1 MADEDAALNEPI
13 EHLGEASR
21 RVRAAHPLMPHRTLM
36 DAPNYLRQGGR
47 PAKAQDVPA
56 PRLGGTLRREGR
68 IPFDP
73 HTDFDRISERALQFA
88 PRAFGYGD
96 VLRLMRG
103 AKRTGTAKDHRGA
116 TYEQLAR
123 IAYLLGIDKHERNA
137 RKMWYRIA
145 RDVMLSEAHADHIIG
160 SLKAAGNPNEKV
172 SQ

>member
-1 MADEDAALNEPI
+1 LSARPPTDRAMW
-13 EHLGEASR
+13 R
-21 RVRAAHPLMPHRTLM
+21 RLLARAHP
-36 DAPNYLRQGGR
+36 DAGGDDELFVWAKSLEELVREGAGR
-47 PAKAQDVPA
+47 PG
-56 PRLGGTLRREGR
+56 PRHGGTFQKALR

-103 AKRTGTAKDHRGA
+103 AKRTGTA
-116 TYEQLAR
+116 
-123 IAYLLGIDKHERNA
+123 
-137 RKMWYRIA
+137 

-160 SLKAAGNPNEKV
+160 GLKAAGNPNREV